1 MFYTYILHSLKDGK
15 LYTGFTPDLRSRIK
29 AHENGFVRA
38 TKDRRPLQLIHYEAF
53 VEEKDARNRE
63 IYLKG
68 GNGKKELEV
77 KLREYFRKKTW
88 KK

>member
-1 MFYTYILHSLKDGK
+1 MKDGK

-29 AHENGFVRA
+29 AHENGFVRE

-53 VEEKDARNRE
+53 LKKKMPEIERFISREEM
-63 IYLKG
+63 
-68 GNGKKELEV
+68 GKKELEV
-77 KLREYFRKKTW
+77 KLREYFRKKVW